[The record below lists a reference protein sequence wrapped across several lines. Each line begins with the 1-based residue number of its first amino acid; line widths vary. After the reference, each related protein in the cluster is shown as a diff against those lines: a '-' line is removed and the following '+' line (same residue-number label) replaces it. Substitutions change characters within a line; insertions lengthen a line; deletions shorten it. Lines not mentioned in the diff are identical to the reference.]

1 MKKVSVVVPCYNV
14 STCLGWC
21 MDHLIRQT
29 IGIENIEI
37 ILVNDASTDDG
48 ATWEMIMRYESCY
61 PESIIA
67 ISLEENLRQGGA
79 RNVGVSYA
87 NGEYLLF
94 CDADDW
100 LRVEALELLYEIAQN
115 NEADVVEFRNKNVN
129 EYSDKE
135 TEMPVKFGNKNYQL
149 SMVNDE
155 DRHMHIL
162 ECTDIFTYGCWNKLY
177 RMSLIKEHEIRFA
190 EHLICEE
197 PSFTLPVR
205 LYETKHVFLDTVLHY
220 YYQTPTGTV
229 QSSWDSRKLDN
240 AKVWLILYNDL
251 KERGFGEKYPA
262 ELEYMF
268 WSWGIGLTVSMLL
281 RKGYVLQVGELSFLK
296 EMALECCPGIWR
308 NTYLSKY
315 EPEWN
320 RILLEI
326 LDMEFTVDNIIR
338 FNRNTLQHLA
348 NFVW

>member
-1 MKKVSVVVPCYNV
+1 MKKVSVVIPCYNV
-14 STCLGWC
+14 RACLGWC

-48 ATWEMIMRYESCY
+48 ATWETIKRYESQY

-79 RNVGVSYA
+79 RNVGISYA
-87 NGEYLLF
+87 SGEYLIF

-100 LRVEALELLYEIAQN
+100 LRVEALELLYEMMQN
-115 NEADVVEFRNKNVN
+115 TDADVVEFRNKDVY
-129 EYSDKE
+129 EYSDTDE
-135 TEMPVKFGNKNYQL
+135 EMPLIPGNNSYQF
-149 SMVNDE
+149 SMMGDE
-155 DRHMHIL
+155 GRRMHII
-162 ECTDIFTYGCWNKLY
+162 ESTDVFTFGCWNKLY
-177 RMSLIKEHEIRFA
+177 RMSLIKENAIRFV

-205 LYETKHVFLDTVLHY
+205 LYETKHVFVDAVLHY
-220 YYQTPTGTV
+220 CYQMPTGTV

-240 AKVWLILYNDL
+240 AKAWIILYADL
-251 KERGFGEKYPA
+251 KERGFIEKYPM

-281 RKGYVLQVGELSFLK
+281 RKGYVLQTEELAVLK
-296 EMALECCPGIWR
+296 QMALANCPDIR
-308 NTYLSKY
+308 HNPYLSQY
-315 EPEWN
+315 ETEWN
-320 RILLEI
+320 RILLEM
-326 LDMEFTVDNIIR
+326 LDIDFTADNIIR
-338 FNRNTLQHLA
+338 FNKSALQYLA
-348 NFVW
+348 DN